1 MIILLELFWVFFQ
14 IGLFTFGGG
23 YAMIPMMQDF
33 IVDQKGWVS
42 YEEIMNF
49 IAISESTPGPFAIN
63 MATFVGTSQ
72 YGILGAIVATI
83 AVILPSFIIILL
95 IAKLF
100 SNFSNNKYVRAALG
114 GIRPVVIGLISVVG
128 ISLLYNHALPNGV
141 LENIVIEWR
150 YIVLVAICLLIKFK
164 FKKLSPIYLNLI
176 SAGLGLLL
184 YSI

>member
-1 MIILLELFWVFFQ
+1 MTILLELFWVFFQ

-95 IAKLF
+95 VAKLF
-100 SNFSNNKYVRAALG
+100 ANFSKNKYVKAALG

-128 ISLLYNHALPNGV
+128 ISLVYSHALPNGI
-141 LENIVIEWR
+141 LENVVIEWR
-150 YIVLVAICLLIKFK
+150 YLVLVAICLLIKFK
-164 FKKLSPIYLNLI
+164 FKKLSPIYLILI
-176 SAGLGLLL
+176 SAGLGLIL

>member
-1 MIILLELFWVFFQ
+1 MEILLELFWVFFQ

-23 YAMIPMMQDF
+23 YAMIPMIQDLV
-33 IVDQKGWVS
+33 VDEKKWVT

-63 MATFVGTSQ
+63 MATFVGTTQ
-72 YGILGAIVATI
+72 YGLLGAIVATI

-100 SNFSNNKYVRAALG
+100 SNFSNNKFVKAALG
-114 GIRPVVIGLISVVG
+114 GIRPVVIGLIAVVG
-128 ISLLYNHALPNGV
+128 ISLVYTHAFPNGI
-141 LENIVIEWR
+141 LENVVFEWR
-150 YIVLVAICLLIKFK
+150 YFVLVIICLLIKFK
-164 FKKLSPIYLNLI
+164 FKKMSPIYLILI
-176 SAGLGLLL
+176 SAGLGILL